1 MMISNWV
8 ERDVVPKKFFS
19 CGQENMRGACNTHFF
34 IYKKH
39 KCKKHKARILLF
51 SIVNLRNPVVNY
63 KKLVDLDPIE
73 MFLIDNKSVYMLNT
87 RAGGSYFE
95 VLRSPTRFF
104 YKHQQLS
111 DELSWCLNF

>member
-19 CGQENMRGACNTHFF
+19 CGQENMRGACNAHFF

-104 YKHQQLS
+104 L
-111 DELSWCLNF
+111 